1 MTDRNP
7 TDNAAGSPAGN
18 PTAEARRL
26 TRAERWREAEA
37 VISGLIA
44 ATFDLPVAAVEINR
58 DRYSLNSL
66 NGFATTR
73 DGRAFFFKF
82 HQEEG
87 EADTVGEYYRAEVLR
102 DAGFPVDLPLHSSG
116 EVGRQILLYRR
127 RSEPRFA
134 DLCRAVEL
142 GDADAAPLVAAQ
154 RTLDRLIGER
164 YLATLHATDAAQVD
178 AESVHRLFHARLV
191 DPGHEQE
198 LGGRVCRFYVDQ
210 VFRFPG
216 ATLHWR
222 DLADMRWRINGVA
235 YGGTLRALFEESR
248 QRLRPARLAG
258 HGAVTAHGDAHNANV
273 WAEPAD
279 CAPRLVFFDPAFAG
293 LHIPALLAE
302 IKATF
307 HNIFAHPLWLYDAPI
322 AAGRFTA
329 AVSVVD
335 DVLDIRTDWQLSPLR
350 KEFLAAKAALVW
362 QPLLAALQG
371 RGWLP
376 AEWRRIVR
384 CALFC
389 CPTLVMDLRA
399 GGSADHTPITSAI
412 GLAVA
417 IMMGSAPETGADP
430 LSAALDSVAPR
441 AAGAAALNR

>member
-7 TDNAAGSPAGN
+7 TDNPAGN

-26 TRAERWREAEA
+26 ARAERWREAEA
-37 VISGLIA
+37 VISNLIA
-44 ATFDLPVAAVEINR
+44 TTFDLPVAAVEINR

-66 NGFATTR
+66 NGFVTTG

-102 DAGFPVDLPLHSSG
+102 DAGFPVDLPQHSSG

-127 RSEPRFA
+127 RAEPRFA
-134 DLCRAVEL
+134 DLCRATDMGE
-142 GDADAAPLVAAQ
+142 GGAAPLIDAQ
-154 RTLDRLIGER
+154 RALDKLIGER
-164 YLATLHATDAAQVD
+164 YLATLHATDVAHVE
-178 AESVHRLFHARLV
+178 AESIHRLFHARLV
-191 DPGHEQE
+191 DPGGEQE
-198 LGGRVCRFYVDQ
+198 IGGRVRRFYVDQ
-210 VFRFPG
+210 VFRFPS

-222 DLADMRWRINGVA
+222 ELADMRWRINGVA
-235 YGGTLRALFEESR
+235 YGGTLRGLFEESR
-248 QRLRPARLAG
+248 TRLQPARLAD
-258 HGAVTAHGDAHNANV
+258 HGAVIAHGDAHNANV

-279 CAPRLVFFDPAFAG
+279 GAPRLVFFDPAFAG

-322 AAGRFTA
+322 ADRRFTA
-329 AVSVVD
+329 EVTVVD

-362 QPLLAALQG
+362 QPLLAALQ
-371 RGWLP
+371 RCGWLP
-376 AEWRRIVR
+376 AEWRRVVR

-399 GGSADHTPITSAI
+399 GGGADHTLVTSAI

-417 IMMGSAPETGADP
+417 IMMGGEPETGADP
-430 LSAALDSVAPR
+430 LSAALDSIDPR
-441 AAGAAALNR
+441 APGAAALSR

>member
-7 TDNAAGSPAGN
+7 TDN

-26 TRAERWREAEA
+26 ARAERWREAEA
-37 VISGLIA
+37 VIGRLIA

-66 NGFATTR
+66 NGFVTTS
-73 DGRAFFFKF
+73 DDRAFFFKF

-102 DAGFPVDLPLHSSG
+102 DAGFPVDLPLHTSG

-127 RSEPRFA
+127 RSDPRFA
-134 DLCRAVEL
+134 DLCRAVDMGE
-142 GDADAAPLVAAQ
+142 AEAAPLVDAQ
-154 RTLDRLIGER
+154 RTLDHLIGER
-164 YLATLHATDAAQVD
+164 YLTTLHATDAAQVE
-178 AESVHRLFHARLV
+178 AESIHRLFHARLV
-191 DPGHEQE
+191 DPGHAQE
-198 LGGRVCRFYVDQ
+198 LGGRVRRFYADQ

-222 DLADMRWRINGVA
+222 DLADRRWRINGVA
-235 YGGTLRALFEESR
+235 YRHTLRALFEESR
-248 QRLRPARLAG
+248 ERLQPARLAG
-258 HGAVTAHGDAHNANV
+258 HGAVVAHGDAHNANV

-279 CAPRLVFFDPAFAG
+279 GAPRLVFFDPAFAG
-293 LHIPALLAE
+293 RHIPALLAE

-322 AAGRFTA
+322 ADRRFA
-329 AVSVVD
+329 AAMTVTCD
-335 DVLDIRTDWQLSPLR
+335 IIDVRMDWRLSPLR
-350 KEFLAAKAALVW
+350 TAFLESKAALVW
-362 QPLLAALQG
+362 RPLLAAQRK

-399 GGSADHTPITSAI
+399 GGGADHTPVTSAI
-412 GLAVA
+412 GLAIA
-417 IMMGSAPETGADP
+417 IMMGSEPQTGADP
-430 LSAALDSVAPR
+430 LSAALDAVDPR
-441 AAGAAALNR
+441 AAGAVALSR

>member
-7 TDNAAGSPAGN
+7 PHNPTGNA
-18 PTAEARRL
+18 TAEARRL
-26 TRAERWREAEA
+26 VREERWREAEA
-37 VISGLIA
+37 VIAGLIA

-66 NGFATTR
+66 NGFVTTR

-87 EADTVGEYYRAEVLR
+87 ESDTVGEYYRAEVLR

-142 GDADAAPLVAAQ
+142 GDGDAAPLVDAQ

-164 YLATLHATDAAQVD
+164 YLATLHATDAAEVE
-178 AESVHRLFHARLV
+178 AESIHRLFHARLI

-198 LGGRVCRFYVDQ
+198 LGGRVRRFYVDQ

-216 ATLHWR
+216 ATLQWR
-222 DLADMRWRINGVA
+222 DLADRRWRINGVD
-235 YGGTLRALFEESR
+235 YGRTLRELFEESR
-248 QRLRPARLAG
+248 ERLQPARLAG
-258 HGAVTAHGDAHNANV
+258 HGAVVAHGDAHNANV

-279 CAPRLVFFDPAFAG
+279 GGHRLVFFDPAFAG
-293 LHIPALLAE
+293 RHIPALLAE

-307 HNIFAHPLWLYDAPI
+307 HNIFARPLWLYDAPI
-322 AAGRFTA
+322 ADRRFKA
-329 AVSVVD
+329 AVTATGD
-335 DVLDIRTDWQLSPLR
+335 IIDVRTDWRLSPLR
-350 KEFLAAKAALVW
+350 VAFLESKIALAW
-362 QPLLAALQG
+362 QPLLAALG
-371 RGWLP
+371 KRGWLA

-417 IMMGSAPETGADP
+417 IMMGSEPEGGGDA
-430 LSAALDSVAPR
+430 LSAALDSIE
-441 AAGAAALNR
+441 LNR

>member
-7 TDNAAGSPAGN
+7 TDNPTDN
-18 PTAEARRL
+18 PTGEARRL
-26 TRAERWREAEA
+26 ARAERWRDAEA
-37 VISGLIA
+37 VIGRLIA
-44 ATFDLPVAAVEINR
+44 ATFGLPVAAVEINR

-66 NGFATTR
+66 NGFVTTG

-87 EADTVGEYYRAEVLR
+87 ETDTVGEYYRAEVLR
-102 DAGFPVDLPLHSSG
+102 DAGFPVALPLHSSG

-134 DLCRAVEL
+134 DLCRA
-142 GDADAAPLVAAQ
+142 ADMGEADRAPLVDAQ
-154 RTLDRLIGER
+154 RALDRLIGER
-164 YLATLHATDAAQVD
+164 YLATLHATTAAEVA
-178 AESVHRLFHARLV
+178 AESIHRLFHARLV

-198 LGGRVCRFYVDQ
+198 FGGRVRRFYVDQ

-222 DLADMRWRINGVA
+222 DLADRRWRINGVA
-235 YGGTLRALFEESR
+235 YGRTLRALFEESR
-248 QRLRPARLAG
+248 ERLQPARLAG
-258 HGAVTAHGDAHNANV
+258 HGAVVAHGDAHNANV
-273 WAEPAD
+273 WAAPAD
-279 CAPRLVFFDPAFAG
+279 GAHRLVFFDPAFAG
-293 LHIPALLAE
+293 RHIPALLAE

-322 AAGRFTA
+322 ADRRFKADVTVAG
-329 AVSVVD
+329 
-335 DVLDIRTDWQLSPLR
+335 DVLDLATDWQLPPLR
-350 KEFLAAKAALVW
+350 TAFLESKAALVW
-362 QPLLAALQG
+362 RPLLAALLA

-399 GGSADHTPITSAI
+399 SGAADHTPATSAI

-417 IMMGSAPETGADP
+417 IMAGSEPLDGDDVVSGFLEAVDP
-430 LSAALDSVAPR
+430 VRRR
-441 AAGAAALNR
+441 A

>member
-7 TDNAAGSPAGN
+7 TDNPTANPAG
-18 PTAEARRL
+18 EARRL
-26 TRAERWREAEA
+26 ARAERWREAEA
-37 VISGLIA
+37 VIGRLIA
-44 ATFDLPVAAVEINR
+44 ATFGLPVAAVEINR

-66 NGFATTR
+66 NGFVTTS
-73 DGRAFFFKF
+73 DGRTFFFKF

-87 EADTVGEYYRAEVLR
+87 ETDTVGEYYRAEVLR

-116 EVGRQILLYRR
+116 EVGHQILLYRR

-134 DLCRAVEL
+134 DLCRA
-142 GDADAAPLVAAQ
+142 ADMGEADRAPLVDAQ
-154 RTLDRLIGER
+154 RALDRLIGER
-164 YLATLHATDAAQVD
+164 YLATLHATTTAEVA
-178 AESVHRLFHARLV
+178 AESIHRLFHARLV

-198 LGGRVCRFYVDQ
+198 LGGRVRRFYVDQ

-248 QRLRPARLAG
+248 QCLQPARLAG
-258 HGAVTAHGDAHNANV
+258 HGAVVAHGDAHNANV

-279 CAPRLVFFDPAFAG
+279 GAPRLVFFDPAFAG
-293 LHIPALLAE
+293 RHIPALLAE

-322 AAGRFTA
+322 AGRRFAADVTA
-329 AVSVVD
+329 AG
-335 DVLDIRTDWQLSPLR
+335 DVLDLTTDWQLSPLR
-350 KEFLAAKAALVW
+350 TAFLESKAALVW
-362 QPLLAALQG
+362 RPLLAALQE
-371 RGWLP
+371 RNWLP

-399 GGSADHTPITSAI
+399 GGGADHTPNTSAI

-417 IMMGSAPETGADP
+417 MMMGSEPETGADP
-430 LSAALDSVAPR
+430 LSAALDSIDPR
-441 AAGAAALNR
+441 AVDAATLSR

>member
-1 MTDRNP
+1 MTDRDPPHN
-7 TDNAAGSPAGN
+7 PAGN
-18 PTAEARRL
+18 ATAQARRL
-26 TRAERWREAEA
+26 AREERWREAEA
-37 VISGLIA
+37 VIAGLIA

-66 NGFATTR
+66 NGFVTTS

-82 HQEEG
+82 HQEED
-87 EADTVGEYYRAEVLR
+87 EADTIGEYYRAEVLR

-142 GDADAAPLVAAQ
+142 DGAATAPLVDAQ
-154 RTLDRLIGER
+154 RALDRGIGER
-164 YLATLHATDAAQVD
+164 YLATLHATDAAQVE
-178 AESVHRLFHARLV
+178 AESIHRLFHARLV
-191 DPGHEQE
+191 DRGHEQQ
-198 LGGRVCRFYVDQ
+198 LGGRARRFYVDQ

-222 DLADMRWRINGVA
+222 DLADRRWRINGVV
-235 YGGTLRALFEESR
+235 YRRTLRELFEESR
-248 QRLRPARLAG
+248 ARLQPARLAD
-258 HGAVTAHGDAHNANV
+258 HGAVVAHGDAHNANV

-279 CAPRLVFFDPAFAG
+279 GAPRLVFFDPAFAG

-322 AAGRFTA
+322 ADRRFA
-329 AVSVVD
+329 AVVTVVD
-335 DVLDIRTDWQLSPLR
+335 DVLDFRTDWQLSPLR
-350 KEFLAAKAALVW
+350 KEFLVAKAALVW
-362 QPLLAALQG
+362 QPLLAALQE

-376 AEWRRIVR
+376 ADWRRIVR

-399 GGSADHTPITSAI
+399 GGGADHTPVTSAI

-417 IMMGSAPETGADP
+417 IMMGSEPEAGVDP
-430 LSAALDSVAPR
+430 LSAALDSVDPR
-441 AAGAAALNR
+441 APGAAALSR

>member
-7 TDNAAGSPAGN
+7 TDNPVGN

-26 TRAERWREAEA
+26 ARAERWSEAES
-37 VISGLIA
+37 VIANLIA
-44 ATFDLPVAAVEINR
+44 ATFDLPVAALEINR

-66 NGFATTR
+66 NGFVTTR
-73 DGRAFFFKF
+73 DDRSFFFKF

-102 DAGFPVDLPLHSSG
+102 DAGFPVDLPLHASG

-142 GDADAAPLVAAQ
+142 GDGDAAPLVEAQ
-154 RTLDRLIGER
+154 RALDRLIGER
-164 YLATLHATDAAQVD
+164 YRATLHATDAAQVG
-178 AESVHRLFHARLV
+178 AESIHRLFHARLV

-198 LGGRVCRFYVDQ
+198 LGGRARRFYADQ

-216 ATLHWR
+216 ARLSWR
-222 DLADMRWRINGVA
+222 DLADRRWRINGVS
-235 YGGTLRALFEESR
+235 YGHTLRALFEESR
-248 QRLRPARLAG
+248 ERLQPARLAG
-258 HGAVTAHGDAHNANV
+258 HGAVVAHGDAHNANV
-273 WAEPAD
+273 WAEPVKGGH
-279 CAPRLVFFDPAFAG
+279 RLVFFDPAFAG

-302 IKATF
+302 VKATF
-307 HNIFAHPLWLYDAPI
+307 HNIFAHPLWLYDAPLADRRF
-322 AAGRFTA
+322 AAEVTA
-329 AVSVVD
+329 TGETVD
-335 DVLDIRTDWQLSPLR
+335 LATDWQLSPLR
-350 KEFLAAKAALVW
+350 RDFLAAKAALVW
-362 QPLLAALQG
+362 RPLLATMSE

-376 AEWRRIVR
+376 PEWRRIIR

-389 CPTLVMDLRA
+389 CPALVMDLRA
-399 GGSADHTPITSAI
+399 GGGGDHTPATSAV

-417 IMMGSAPETGADP
+417 IMMGSEPRAGADA
-430 LSAALDSVAPR
+430 LSSALDSIDP
-441 AAGAAALNR
+441 ALSR